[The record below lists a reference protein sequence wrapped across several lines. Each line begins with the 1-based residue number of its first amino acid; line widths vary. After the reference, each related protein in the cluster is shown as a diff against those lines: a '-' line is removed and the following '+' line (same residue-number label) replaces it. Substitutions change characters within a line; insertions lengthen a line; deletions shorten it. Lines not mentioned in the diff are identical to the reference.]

1 MKMRIVTMMMILQK
15 RKRRYRKREREGGR
29 EGGMLC
35 LLFYSPFIR
44 SLTKELK
51 WTLIWDS
58 QCMLTLGGTTT

>member
-1 MKMRIVTMMMILQK
+1 MKMRIVTTMMMILQE
-15 RKRRYRKREREGGR
+15 RKRRYRKREGGR
-29 EGGMLC
+29 DA
-35 LLFYSPFIR
+35 LLIYSPFIR